1 MYCAV
6 GSGNTQVISSILRNS
21 VDSTG
26 QKDLTCEGVPKAGG
40 NLHYGKC
47 GINEVQESDLEND
60 RKIKRTGEDFDGSL
74 QDKGSES
81 CQFDGSV
88 KQCDKDSDSSEKTVK
103 GISSEYT
110 GLKID
115 ELEGLVRSGE
125 EDTRTSSIS
134 LRQRKTRV
142 EETREAEQEGSAGD
156 MSSKKLLD
164 VINRCFGESGETLL
178 HVASRYSRTDIVFSL
193 LEFGAD
199 PAVK

>member
-1 MYCAV
+1 MP
-6 GSGNTQVISSILRNS
+6 GKTQVISFILRNS

-26 QKDLTCEGVPKAGG
+26 LKDLTGEGVPKAGG
-40 NLHYGKC
+40 NLNYGKSD
-47 GINEVQESDLEND
+47 INEVQESDLEND

-88 KQCDKDSDSSEKTVK
+88 KKCDKDSDSSENTVK

-164 VINRCFGESGETLL
+164 VINRCFGEGGETLL
-178 HVASRYSRTDIVFSL
+178 HVASRYSRTAIVFSL

-199 PAVK
+199 PSVK